1 MISMTMT
8 DKLKAALQSAGAS
21 LVGYADI
28 SSIPAEYR
36 ENMPFAVSI
45 AVALDAQII
54 SEIRNGPT
62 QRYWGEYQRTNAL
75 LANIGDRAVEFL
87 HTQGYIGKTL
97 IPTIVNY
104 DAMLR
109 MGVSYNPETLSAAFP
124 HKTAAT
130 LSGLG
135 WIGKCALLVT
145 REYGSAVRLTTV
157 LTDAKLPAGKPVT
170 ESRCGNCTACV
181 DACPGH
187 APSGKKWQTGMPRES
202 FFDAFACRKTA
213 YEQAEKIGVRETI
226 CGICIAACRR
236 TRKYLRKSGIPQP
249 DDQ

>member
-1 MISMTMT
+1 MT
-8 DKLKAALQSAGAS
+8 DKLKEALQSAGAS
-21 LVGYADI
+21 LVGYADL
-28 SSIPAEYR
+28 SSIPN
-36 ENMPFAVSI
+36 ENHENLPFAVSM
-45 AVALDAQII
+45 AVALDPWII
-54 SEIRNGPT
+54 SEITNGPT
-62 QRYWGEYQRTNAL
+62 QRYWGEYQRVNAL
-75 LANIGDRAVEFL
+75 LAKIGQLAVEL
-87 HTQGYIGKTL
+87 LEVQGHKGKTL

-109 MGVSYNPETLSAAFP
+109 MGVSYNPETLTAIFP

-135 WIGKCALLVT
+135 WIGRCALLVT
-145 REYGSAVRLTTV
+145 REYGSAIRLTTV
-157 LTDAKLPAGKPVT
+157 LTDAILPTGKPVT
-170 ESRCGNCTACV
+170 ESQCGNCAACV

-236 TRKYLRKSGIPQP
+236 TRKYLRKSGILQP